1 MFPKP
6 QMQMT
11 QASLEIS
18 LLGEW
23 QYAHKRDV
31 QSVLLKGAPNQVW
44 YFIDLL
50 CHLYFVTFVCC
61 FNKLMALYYYICHIY
76 IISL

>member
-1 MFPKP
+1 
-6 QMQMT
+6 MT

-50 CHLYFVTFVCC
+50 CDLYFVTFVCC
-61 FNKLMALYYYICHIY
+61 FNTLALEGTLVKF
-76 IISL
+76 SEGKPK